1 MTDAPEQIWIAAF
14 GGNWSPCSGGTQDVE
29 YVRADLHRSLA
40 LDALASETQAADAYA
55 AQLKA
60 EAMAEKLATV
70 LRAFQNHESANYFGP
85 DAIKNA
91 SAVMRGIRRKIKAA
105 LAEHEASK

>member
-1 MTDAPEQIWIAAF
+1 MT
-14 GGNWSPCSGGTQDVE
+14 
-29 YVRADLHRSLA
+29 RADLFTA
-40 LDALASETQAADAYA
+40 LQSQARESALEALSAYGQAADAYA

-60 EAMAEKLATV
+60 EAMAEKLASV
-70 LRAFQNHESANYFGP
+70 LRAFQQHESANYFGP

-105 LAEHEASK
+105 LAEYEASK